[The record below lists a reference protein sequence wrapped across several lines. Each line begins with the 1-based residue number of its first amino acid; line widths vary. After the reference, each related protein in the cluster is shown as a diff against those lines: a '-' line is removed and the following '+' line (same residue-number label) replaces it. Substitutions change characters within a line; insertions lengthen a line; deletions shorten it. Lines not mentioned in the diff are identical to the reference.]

1 MYAIFFIYFWILIC
15 SVHEDSEWQIDN
27 VTENE
32 DQRFINSVDWAGIH
46 GRWWKCW
53 NRHIQLE
60 PTLESVSFYMN
71 KELEKKKKSLAKTI
85 QGLNWG
91 WKDAELLNL
100 QGFSPS
106 ILKKKKKKR
115 KKISHPC
122 GLKCKVN
129 SFTWRPLPPKACIV
143 SPNLF

>member
-1 MYAIFFIYFWILIC
+1 MYAIFFIYFRILIC
-15 SVHEDSEWQIDN
+15 SMHEESEWQIDN
-27 VTENE
+27 VTEKE
-32 DQRFINSVDWAGIH
+32 DRRFINSVDWAGIH
-46 GRWWKCW
+46 GWWWKCW
-53 NRHIQLE
+53 NRQIHLG
-60 PTLESVSFYMN
+60 PTLQSVSFYMN
-71 KELEKKKKSLAKTI
+71 KELGKKKSLAKTI
-85 QGLNWG
+85 QGLSWG

-106 ILKKKKKKR
+106 ILKKKGRRR
-115 KKISHPC
+115 KKISHPG